1 MGSELR
7 LDLKTARR
15 ITLAAQG
22 LDVGH
27 RTKTVME
34 AARLLNCIQFDPL
47 NVIARTQLLVL
58 YSRLG
63 AFDPAELDRA
73 LFEDRQLFHYWAHAA
88 SFVLTDDFPLYQRT
102 MKSWPGNSDWAVRV
116 KKWMSD
122 NDKLRRTILRG
133 LKRNGTMLAR
143 DFDDTGSVGWTST
156 GWTEGQQVTRMLD
169 FLWIQGKVMIAGRQG
184 IQRVWAHA
192 DDWFPDWTPRHT
204 VSKTAEVDNITSR
217 SLRALGVATTK
228 HVAHHFVTVP
238 VAQTRTSL
246 ERLRKRGDIVDV
258 EVDGIKG
265 PWFMHR
271 DDLHLIDEVKAG
283 WRVPT
288 TPLSPFDNLIRDRQ
302 RTKVLFDL
310 DFTIEIY
317 VPAAKRRYGYYV
329 LPIVDGDRIV
339 ALADPKLDRKSQ
351 LLTINALHATEGFE
365 TNTAVAKRVH
375 QSLWKLGKWL
385 GATDITYPK
394 APSAWRKVLPK

>member
-1 MGSELR
+1 
-7 LDLKTARR
+7 
-15 ITLAAQG
+15 
-22 LDVGH
+22 
-27 RTKTVME
+27 ME

-63 AFDPAELDRA
+63 PFDPAELDRA
-73 LFEDRQLFHYWAHAA
+73 LFDDRELFHYWAHAA

-102 MKSWPGNSDWAVRV
+102 MKSWPGKSDWAVRV
-116 KKWMSD
+116 NKWMSD

-143 DFDDTGSVGWTST
+143 DFGDTGSVGWTST

-169 FLWIQGKVMIAGRQG
+169 FLWIQGKVMIAGRRG

-192 DDWFPDWTPRHT
+192 DDWFPEWMPRHT
-204 VSKTAEVDNITSR
+204 VSKTAEVDSITSR
-217 SLRALGVATTK
+217 SLRALGVATPK

-238 VAQTRTSL
+238 VAETRTSL
-246 ERLRKRGDIVDV
+246 ERLRKRGDIVNV

-271 DDLHLIDEVKAG
+271 NDLHLIDEVKTG

-302 RTKVLFDL
+302 RTKALFDL

-329 LPIVDGDRIV
+329 LPVVEGDKIV
-339 ALADPKLDRKSQ
+339 ALADPKLDRKNQ
-351 LLTINALHATEGFE
+351 LLTINALHAAEGFE

-394 APSAWRKVLPK
+394 APPAWKKVLPK